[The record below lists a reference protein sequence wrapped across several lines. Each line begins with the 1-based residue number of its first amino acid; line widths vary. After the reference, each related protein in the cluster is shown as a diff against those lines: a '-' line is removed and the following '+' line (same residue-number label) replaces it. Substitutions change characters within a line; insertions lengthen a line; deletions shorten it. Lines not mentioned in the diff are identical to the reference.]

1 MIELLIHVFNLNN
14 TIGSLF
20 IAQQSTKGSTQRLFI
35 VQIKRERQ
43 HQTACLYNFRQYWKQ
58 KK

>member
-43 HQTACLYNFRQYWKQ
+43 HQTACLYNFRQY
-58 KK
+58 